1 MSEELWRVQL
11 GTGEVRAMTL
21 DGLDRAFEEG
31 VIDARAKV
39 LAPDATEWTT
49 LGAIAGLDS
58 DDESAPPSSGALQD
72 PTPSLSPVAL
82 STSTPSLPPAS
93 LSALP
98 LTDLDLD
105 LDLGRLALDADAD
118 ALAMKPKRRGLVIA
132 AIVTA
137 VAAAAAITLA
147 ITKLSP
153 PAEQAT
159 LKAAAA
165 MQAPA
170 AAATELPPAAD
181 KGPQLTEEQKKRLLE
196 ADKAR
201 DDKAKKAAQ
210 DRAEKADKVQK
221 RTKTKSGPVFVNGG
235 DKFDPLNGAL

>member
-31 VIDARAKV
+31 LIDARANV
-39 LAPDATEWTT
+39 LAPGTTAWTT
-49 LGAIAGLDS
+49 LGAVAGLDDEHVR
-58 DDESAPPSSGALQD
+58 DDQAALQD

-82 STSTPSLPPAS
+82 STSTPSLPPS
-93 LSALP
+93 SFNLDDRHRGLG
-98 LTDLDLD
+98 LGLGLGLDLD
-105 LDLGRLALDADAD
+105 DD
-118 ALAMKPKRRGLVIA
+118 ALAMTMKPKRRGLLVA
-132 AIVTA
+132 GIVTA

-147 ITKLSP
+147 ITKLGP

-165 MQAPA
+165 AAQAPA
-170 AAATELPPAAD
+170 AATDLPPAATD
-181 KGPQLTEEQKKRLLE
+181 NKSQLNEEQKKRLLE

-201 DDKAKKAAQ
+201 DEKARKAAQ
-210 DRAEKADKVQK
+210 ERAEKADKVQK